1 MAAGTI
7 IVAVAAL
14 AGLFGWGG
22 GADDCAGR
30 ERQGAAAMQRIQ
42 AEWPLRGSGDSVT
55 WYVQDLGE
63 RLVRQAGIRGGERWQ
78 FHVVRN
84 LAPNAFAVG
93 GGRFVVTDGLF
104 ALVRN
109 ESELAAVLAHE
120 IAHEKAGHF
129 CRRRPAS
136 GQRFQVGSLVQHFD
150 AEAEAEADEIA
161 VEILRRSGFE
171 PSAMEGVLRC
181 IAAESSG
188 GSRSALDTRIAHLAR
203 QPNRSESGRRVDS
216 PAFTAARQE
225 VGVDLGLSSG
235 GSGARRDR
243 LCR

>member
-1 MAAGTI
+1 MAAGTVLI
-7 IVAVAAL
+7 AVAAL
-14 AGLFGWGG
+14 AGLFGWGS
-22 GADDCAGR
+22 GADDCAAR
-30 ERQGAAAMQRIQ
+30 EHQGAAAMQRIQ

-55 WYVQDLGE
+55 EYVQDLGE
-63 RLVRQAGIRGGERWQ
+63 RLVRQAGLGGGDRWQ

-109 ESELAAVLAHE
+109 EAELAAVLAHE

-136 GQRFQVGSLVQHFD
+136 GQQFQVGSLTQHFD

-161 VEILRRSGFE
+161 VHILRRAGFD
-171 PSAMEGVLRC
+171 PSAMEVVLRC
-181 IAAESSG
+181 IAEESSG
-188 GSRSALDTRIAHLAR
+188 GGRRALDARIARLAR
-203 QPNRSESGRRVDS
+203 QSVGVESGRRADS
-216 PAFTAARQE
+216 PAFTAARHE
-225 VGVDLGLSSG
+225 VGVDLGLTSG
-235 GSGARRDR
+235 GSGAEPGRA
-243 LCR
+243 CR

>member
-1 MAAGTI
+1 
-7 IVAVAAL
+7 
-14 AGLFGWGG
+14 
-22 GADDCAGR
+22 
-30 ERQGAAAMQRIQ
+30 MQRIQ

-55 WYVQDLGE
+55 WYVQELGE

-84 LAPNAFAVG
+84 LAPNAYAVG

-136 GQRFQVGSLVQHFD
+136 GQQFQVGSLVQHFD

-161 VEILRRSGFE
+161 VQILRRSGFD

-188 GSRSALDTRIAHLAR
+188 GSRSALDTRVAHLAR
-203 QPNRSESGRRVDS
+203 QPIRSESGRRVDS
-216 PAFTAARQE
+216 PAFAAAREE
-225 VGVDLGLSSG
+225 VGVDLGLSSD
-235 GSGARRDR
+235 GSGSRPNRT
-243 LCR
+243 CQ